1 MMQWKWLKP
10 SLIAGV
16 LVLVL
21 TGLFFKT
28 QALNLDRHYQIISQ
42 FRQVKHIDALINA
55 DILKSRFS
63 LSANY
68 DALVGDWQ
76 QIHQHLSHLDQNIE
90 NAVHGARKD
99 ISTQWRELNQLVA
112 EKETAV
118 EYFKSQNAVLQNSLR
133 YFPQA
138 THNLL
143 TVLSKDPKQQTLV
156 ALLNQFLQDSLN
168 YNLNAREELQ
178 PKILEDIKQ
187 ITAIQGQQDA
197 AIATDLG
204 HLIKHGNT
212 LLRLKGEQGEALDQL
227 LAMPSANEIDRLAL
241 SYESYHKQL
250 LQESNFYRLL
260 LYFVL
265 VTSLVY
271 IIVLYR
277 GQQRSQMLKQANVW
291 LEQQV
296 SDRTLQLEETVQNL
310 RQSQASLVQAEK
322 MSGLGQLV
330 AGIAHE
336 VNNPINF
343 IAANIKPA
351 QQYALELLQ
360 LVALYQESESEPN
373 PQIEEYAEEIDL
385 EFIKTDLPQLLAS
398 MKSGTTRITDLVLS
412 LRNFSRL
419 DESDMK
425 IVRLCEGIDS
435 TLLILKHRIQAT
447 SDRPEIKIV
456 KDYADLPPIQCYPG
470 QLNQVFM
477 NLMAN
482 AIDALEEA
490 FLAGKVTAPVL
501 RIKMMQLDAESIEV
515 RIRDNGCGI
524 PEGVRSRIF
533 DPFFTTKPVGQGTGL
548 GLSISYQII
557 TEKHGG
563 SLEVQSEIGQGT
575 EFLIR
580 LPIQR

>member
-1 MMQWKWLKP
+1 MMQPKWLKP

-16 LVLVL
+16 LMLIL

-55 DILKSRFS
+55 DVLKSRFS

-68 DALVGDWQ
+68 DALVEDWQ
-76 QIHQHLSHLDQNIE
+76 QIHEHLGRLDQNIE

-99 ISTQWRELNQLVA
+99 ISIQWRELNQLVA

-143 TVLSKDPKQQTLV
+143 TVLSKDPKQQALV
-156 ALLNQFLQDSLN
+156 ALLHQFLQDSLN

-197 AIATDLG
+197 AIATDLD

-296 SDRTLQLEETVQNL
+296 SDRTLRLEETVQNL

-360 LVALYQESESEPN
+360 LVALYQENESQPN
-373 PQIEEYAEEIDL
+373 PQIEEYVEEIDL
-385 EFIKTDLPQLLAS
+385 EFIKSDLPQLLAS

-490 FLAGKVTAPVL
+490 FLAGKVTSPLL
-501 RIKMMQLDAESIEV
+501 RIQTMQSDTRWIEV
-515 RIRDNGCGI
+515 RIGDNGCGI

-563 SLEVQSEIGQGT
+563 SLEVRSEVGQGT